1 MRLVNSRISQRIT
14 VSHASTTASMPSNG
28 TRETSN
34 LYSRSTSD
42 TEVMHVRFR
51 AALMPNHVHARSSFT
66 IRHVLS
72 VLAMFSSPSTRRG
85 NYKIFRESGGETRH
99 LFNVCERAAPSLVSL
114 CTLSS
119 LNNEEGGCSIRF
131 PIRKTPFLENL
142 FFSER
147 INLIGQRRMDLKDL
161 EKKRYEI
168 FTCCVHRERKFKHV
182 G

>member
-28 TRETSN
+28 IRETSN

-51 AALMPNHVHARSSFT
+51 AALMPNHVHARSSST

-99 LFNVCERAAPSLVSL
+99 LFNVCERAEPSLVSL

-119 LNNEEGGCSIRF
+119 LNNEKGGCSIRF
-131 PIRKTPFLENL
+131 PIWKTSFLENL
-142 FFSER
+142 FFYWE
-147 INLIGQRRMDLKDL
+147 N
-161 EKKRYEI
+161 
-168 FTCCVHRERKFKHV
+168 
-182 G
+182 